1 MKKRMT
7 LTALCLFLFFG
18 IQVQAATPE
27 KVVAVGKAVGIDV
40 QCSGLMV
47 VGFSEDSPAKES
59 GLHRGDLII
68 KVDGQ
73 PVEEALTLRTMLQ
86 DKEQV
91 TLTALRQQREQS
103 FLVRPKQADGL
114 YQIGANVKSEMAGI
128 GTITYYD
135 PATSVFGALG
145 HGITDAASSKL
156 FPIREGF
163 ICKATV
169 IAVEKGANGAP
180 GMLQGSFD
188 SSTVLGAITRNT
200 PCGIFGTLS
209 SAPEGEEVPVAE
221 RGEITTG
228 DAEILCNVD
237 GDQVAHYSV
246 RIIRL
251 YPMDDGTGR
260 NMMLEVTDPAL
271 LSATGGIVQGMSG
284 SPILQNGKLI
294 GAVTHVLVSDPTTGY
309 GIFIDHMLNN
319 AS

>member
-18 IQVQAATPE
+18 IQSYAATPQE
-27 KVVAVGKAVGIDV
+27 VVAVGKAVGIDV

-68 KVDGQ
+68 KVDGE
-73 PVEEALTLRTMLQ
+73 PVETPASLRSMLQ
-86 DKEQV
+86 EKQQV

-114 YQIGANVKSEMAGI
+114 YQIGANVKAEMAGI

-135 PATSVFGALG
+135 PATSVFGAFG

-169 IAVEKGANGAP
+169 IAVEKGTNGAP

-200 PCGIFGTLS
+200 PSGIFGTLS
-209 SAPEGEEVPVAE
+209 SAPDGEEVSVAD

-228 DAEILCNVD
+228 DAEILCNVN
-237 GDQVAHYSV
+237 GDQVEHYSV
-246 RIIRL
+246 KINRHSP
-251 YPMDDGTGR
+251 Y
-260 NMMLEVTDPAL
+260 
-271 LSATGGIVQGMSG
+271 LSIT
-284 SPILQNGKLI
+284 LHK
-294 GAVTHVLVSDPTTGY
+294 
-309 GIFIDHMLNN
+309 
-319 AS
+319 